1 MGARILEE
9 FFTWIDAEYKIHA
22 KMRGQTGGAISMGY
36 GFSYGNDSKHKI
48 NMKSST
54 EAELEGVRKYLPYN
68 IWLLIFID
76 DQGYGIKH
84 NVILQ
89 DNQSTT
95 MIHINGR
102 NSCTGNSSHIN
113 VRYFC

>member
-1 MGARILEE
+1 
-9 FFTWIDAEYKIHA
+9 
-22 KMRGQTGGAISMGY
+22 MRGQTGGAISMGY
-36 GFSYGNDSKHKI
+36 DLLHGNYSKQKI

-54 EAELEGVRKYLPYN
+54 EAELVGVRKYVPYN
-68 IWLLIFID
+68 ILLLMFMD
-76 DQGYGIKH
+76 AQGYGIKD
-84 NVILQ
+84 NVVFQ

-102 NSCTGNSSHIN
+102 NSCTGSSSHIN